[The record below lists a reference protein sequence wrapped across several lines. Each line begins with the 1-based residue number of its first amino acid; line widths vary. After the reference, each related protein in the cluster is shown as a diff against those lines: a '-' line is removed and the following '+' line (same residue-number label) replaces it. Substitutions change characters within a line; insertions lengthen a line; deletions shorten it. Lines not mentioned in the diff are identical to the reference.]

1 MVFFHQSPIF
11 HDTGQNKLFG
21 VFFSQTQLCL
31 QFQYTSFTMQ
41 HLLMVT
47 MVFQFFVCNEKK
59 YSHRGIENLIPS
71 KITLQS
77 VDLQFSIT
85 RI

>member
-1 MVFFHQSPIF
+1 MIQGKISCLGFFFPYSVMFAISVY
-11 HDTGQNKLFG
+11 LF
-21 VFFSQTQLCL
+21 
-31 QFQYTSFTMQ
+31 YHAAFTYGDN
-41 HLLMVT
+41 L
-47 MVFQFFVCNEKK
+47 MVFQIFVCNEKK

>member
-1 MVFFHQSPIF
+1 MFFFHQSPIF
-11 HDTGQNKLFG
+11 HDTGPISCL

-41 HLLMVT
+41 HLLTVT
-47 MVFQFFVCNEKK
+47 MVFQIFVCNEKK
-59 YSHRGIENLIPS
+59 YSQRGIENLIPS

>member
-1 MVFFHQSPIF
+1 MIQGKISCLVFF
-11 HDTGQNKLFG
+11 L
-21 VFFSQTQLCL
+21 SQTQLCL

-47 MVFQFFVCNEKK
+47 MVFPIFVCNEKK

-71 KITLQS
+71 KITLQG

>member
-1 MVFFHQSPIF
+1 MFGFFFPNSVMFAISVY
-11 HDTGQNKLFG
+11 LF
-21 VFFSQTQLCL
+21 
-31 QFQYTSFTMQ
+31 YHAAFTYGDNG
-41 HLLMVT
+41 
-47 MVFQFFVCNEKK
+47 FPDFVCNEKK